1 MSGLQLTHGFGDAP
15 VPLPVH
21 GPEEL
26 FKRCLLSHELG
37 EGQFA
42 VVVPVHLLEEGGHL
56 LPEVRSS
63 QNL

>member
-42 VVVPVHLLEEGGHL
+42 VVVPVHLLEE
-56 LPEVRSS
+56 
-63 QNL
+63 